1 MVLWRNNHIINY
13 IFNYYRGTGTYEVKG
28 EIISSLLGQVETISK
43 LVTVIP
49 SRSPYKPEVGHVI
62 IGRVISVNKKSWDVD
77 IFAQRYGTLNLTA
90 INLPRGEQRIRNEED
105 QMQMRTHFKE
115 NDLLSGEIQQVN
127 INGTIHIQTRNLKY
141 GKLKN
146 GMLLKVNHMLV
157 KKTKHQFID
166 LVDDIKAIL
175 GLNGIIWVYF
185 STVKV
190 EDEYFNDDKTKI
202 DSLNKDEKPDYNSAI
217 LIVLFRNIIKSLDEK
232 NITIVR
238 ENIIKYYELFMEHF
252 HKGVKKEDKNEYRKI
267 AIITSEQEEVIIGLL
282 NEEIKKEKSKKQKQK
297 KEKEKEK
304 EKNKNKTASYKK
316 DDFEIDDM
324 ELEPDN

>member
-1 MVLWRNNHIINY
+1 M
-13 IFNYYRGTGTYEVKG
+13 
-28 EIISSLLGQVETISK
+28 
-43 LVTVIP
+43 IP

-62 IGRVISVNKKSWDVD
+62 IGRVIAVNKKSWDVD

-90 INLPRGEQRIRNEED
+90 INLPRGEQRIRNEDD

-115 NDLLSGEIQQVN
+115 NHLLSGEIQQIN

-166 LVDDIKAIL
+166 LVDNIKAIL

-185 STVKV
+185 STVVV

-202 DSLNKDEKPDYNSAI
+202 DLLNKEEKPDYNSAI
-217 LIVLFRNIIKSLDEK
+217 LIVLFKNIIKSLDEHE
-232 NITIVR
+232 IIIIR
-238 ENIIKYYELFMEHF
+238 ENILKYYNIFMENF
-252 HKGVKKEDKNEYRKI
+252 HKDIKKEDKNEYKKI
-267 AIITSEQEEVIIGLL
+267 AIFSREQEEVIIGLL
-282 NEEIKKEKSKKQKQK
+282 KEELNKEKSKKQKQK
-297 KEKEKEK
+297 KEKEKEREKEK
-304 EKNKNKTASYKK
+304 EKNLEKNKQIKNSKK
-316 DDFEIDDM
+316 DDFEIDDK
-324 ELEPDN
+324 ELES

>member
-1 MVLWRNNHIINY
+1 M
-13 IFNYYRGTGTYEVKG
+13 
-28 EIISSLLGQVETISK
+28 LGQVETISK

-62 IGRVISVNKKSWDVD
+62 IGRVITVNKKSWDVD
-77 IFAQRYGTLNLTA
+77 ISAQRYATLNLTA

-115 NDLLSGEIQQVN
+115 NDLLSGEIQQIN

-146 GMLLKVNHMLV
+146 GILLRVSHMLI

-202 DSLNKDEKPDYNSAI
+202 DSLNKDEKPDYKSAI
-217 LIVLFRNIIKSLDEK
+217 LIVLFRNIIKSLDEY
-232 NITIVR
+232 NIIIVR
-238 ENIIKYYELFMEHF
+238 ENIIKYYEIFMENF
-252 HKGVKKEDKNEYRKI
+252 HKGINKDNKNEFKKI
-267 AIITSEQEEVIIGLL
+267 AIITKDQEEVIIGLL
-282 NEEIKKEKSKKQKQK
+282 REEIKKENSKKQKQK

-304 EKNKNKTASYKK
+304 EKNKEKNKNFMNKK

-324 ELEPDN
+324 ELES